1 MSWNY
6 RLDTPMMQLAEE
18 VNKKYDTDAGKMLLC
33 TYLFMVSSEEV
44 KDKQAFFD
52 WVEELSKSCKC
63 DAVREYVKTNGKADW
78 LHGGFSKPIYR
89 HYKGNF

>member
-33 TYLFMVSSEEV
+33 TYLFMVSSEEI

-52 WVEELSKSCKC
+52 WVEELNKSCKC
-63 DAVREYVKTNGKADW
+63 GCGKGVRENQRQSRLAAW
-78 LHGGFSKPIYR
+78 WIQ
-89 HYKGNF
+89 

>member
-52 WVEELSKSCKC
+52 WVE
-63 DAVREYVKTNGKADW
+63 
-78 LHGGFSKPIYR
+78 
-89 HYKGNF
+89 

>member
-18 VNKKYDTDAGKMLLC
+18 VNKKYDTDSGNMLLC

-44 KDKQAFFD
+44 KDK
-52 WVEELSKSCKC
+52 
-63 DAVREYVKTNGKADW
+63 
-78 LHGGFSKPIYR
+78 
-89 HYKGNF
+89 

>member
-33 TYLFMVSSEEV
+33 TYLFMVSSEEI

-52 WVEELSKSCKC
+52 WVEELNKSCKC
-63 DAVREYVKTNGKADW
+63 ESVSYVKSLILSGMRK
-78 LHGGFSKPIYR
+78 R
-89 HYKGNF
+89 ENFIMRGIFGII

>member
-1 MSWNY
+1 MGWKY

-63 DAVREYVKTNGKADW
+63 DAVREYVKINGKADW
-78 LHGGFSKPIYR
+78 LHGGFQKPI
-89 HYKGNF
+89 